1 MGHYTT
7 LPRHHPTD
15 DLPQKM
21 SKIPLGKPTD
31 YPAEY
36 SPQVLFAVPRME
48 ARKALGLGAELPFHG
63 EDVWN
68 AWELTWLESSGKPNV
83 ATAVITVPADS
94 LNIVESKSLK
104 LYLISLAMSRYAS
117 IDEVAAIISRDLS
130 GMTGSEVY
138 ISILP
143 ANESATTRIASLPGD
158 CIDDLDVQIDA
169 TTGVD
174 AKMLRTAS
182 EDSIEEEL
190 HSHLLRSNCPVTHQ
204 PDMGSVLVR
213 YRGPMIDRE
222 SLLRY
227 FVSFRQH
234 DDFHEACVERM
245 FLDIKA
251 RCSPEK
257 LTVYARYNR
266 RGGLDINPFRSDFE
280 TTAENLRLWRQ

>member
-1 MGHYTT
+1 
-7 LPRHHPTD
+7 
-15 DLPQKM
+15 M

-36 SPQVLFAVPRME
+36 SPQVLFAVPRIE

-68 AWELTWLESSGKPNV
+68 AWELTWLEPSGKPIV
-83 ATAVITVPADS
+83 ATAVISVPADS
-94 LNIVESKSLK
+94 LNIFESKSLK
-104 LYLISLAMSRYAS
+104 LYLNSLAMSRYAS
-117 IDEVAAIISRDLS
+117 SDEIAAIISRDLS
-130 GMTGSEVY
+130 GITGSEVG

-143 ANESATTRIASLPGD
+143 ANDSSTAQIASLPGD
-158 CIDDLDVQIDA
+158 CIDDLELQIDVN
-169 TTGVD
+169 TGVD
-174 AKMLRTAS
+174 AATLRNAG
-182 EDSIEEEL
+182 DGSIEEEL

-213 YRGPMIDRE
+213 YRGPAIDRE

-227 FVSFRQH
+227 IVSFRKQH
-234 DDFHEACVERM
+234 DFHEACVERM

-251 RCSPEK
+251 RCRPEK

-280 TTAENLRLWRQ
+280 TSAENFRLWRQ